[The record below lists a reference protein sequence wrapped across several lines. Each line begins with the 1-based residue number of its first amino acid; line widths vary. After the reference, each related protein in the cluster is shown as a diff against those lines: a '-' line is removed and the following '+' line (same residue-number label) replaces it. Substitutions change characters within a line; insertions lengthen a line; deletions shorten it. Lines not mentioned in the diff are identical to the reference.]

1 MLEFVRKH
9 SRSWIIKA
17 LLLLIAVVFTAWG
30 GYSYN
35 SRHETEIAKVGEHYI
50 TIAEHNNAISN
61 MTEAYRRQFGGA
73 FSDDLLRKLN
83 IRQQALE
90 ALIEHYLVIKGASE
104 LGLTATTEEVQR
116 RILEIPVFQDQGKF
130 DMKRY
135 EGFLRNQ
142 GMKPEQF
149 EQEMA
154 QQITSMKV
162 QNFIRGRAVVTEDE
176 IQLEHHFNNDQVKV
190 AYILIDP
197 KSLEGQVA
205 VDDSALQEFH
215 KKNQNRYMEPEK
227 RQIAYVLLNTDDLAK
242 DSAVSDTEIKAYYED
257 NLRQYEH
264 EKEVRA
270 QHILFKL
277 KPDATPEEVEKVRA
291 EAQKVQEEAKKDKDF
306 SELARKYSQ
315 DEGSASKGG
324 ELGFF
329 TAKKMQPS
337 FSAAAFAMNPG
348 DISDLVRTPFGFHII
363 KVEEVRPE
371 RTAPLE
377 EVKGDIEKSLKYQKA
392 KDVAYAKVRDL
403 RDLSYARKDIGKAA
417 QELKLQV
424 TGPEWIQQAADQPDS
439 GPFPPQ
445 VKAKIFELGQD
456 DISDIIETPKGMA
469 VAQLKSIQKPQPIP
483 FEKVKDKVT
492 NDYRAEQSEVL
503 AQKKAAEILAQAKE
517 KGSLAEVAKAQNL
530 NLRQSE
536 SFSRQNPDKD
546 LKLLQGDS
554 LNKVFDLQESKPFP
568 EAPLELGNRYV
579 VCQLQGR
586 TPAAQPTAEESATIS
601 AQLLRQKQAGL
612 WEAWLSDMRKKTKIE
627 FYKEI

>member
-1 MLEFVRKH
+1 MLDFVRKH
-9 SRSWIIKA
+9 SRSWLIKA

-35 SRHETEIAKVGEHYI
+35 SRHELEIAKVGEHYI

-83 IRQQALE
+83 IRQQALQ

-116 RILEIPVFQDQGKF
+116 RILDIPVFQDQGKF

-135 EGFLRNQ
+135 EGFLHNQ
-142 GMKPEQF
+142 RMTPEQF

-162 QNFIRGRAVVTEDE
+162 ENFIRGRAVVTADE

-190 AYILIDP
+190 AYIVVDP
-197 KSLEGQVA
+197 KSLESQVA

-242 DSAVSDTEIKAYYED
+242 DVAVTDAEIKAYYDD

-291 EAQKVQEEAKKDKDF
+291 EALKVQEEAKKGKDF
-306 SELARKYSQ
+306 SELAKKYSQ

-329 TAKKMQPS
+329 TSKKMQPS
-337 FSAAAFAMNPG
+337 FSAAAFAMNAG

-377 EVKGDIEKSLKYQKA
+377 EVKGDIEKSLKYEKA
-392 KDVAYAKVRDL
+392 KDTAYAKVRDL
-403 RDLSYARKDIGKAA
+403 RDLAYARKDIGKAA

-424 TGPEWIQQAADQPDS
+424 TGPEWIQQAPDQPDS

-492 NDYRAEQSEVL
+492 SDYRTEQSEVL

-517 KGSLAEVAKAQNL
+517 KGSLAEIAKAQNL

-546 LKLLQGDS
+546 LKLLQGEN
-554 LNKVFDLQESKPFP
+554 LNRVFGLQESKPFP

-579 VCQLQGR
+579 VCQLQGK
-586 TPAAQPTAEESATIS
+586 TPAAQPTPEESSTIS

-612 WEAWLSDMRKKTKIE
+612 WEAWLTEMRKKTKIE
-627 FYKEI
+627 FFKEV